1 MAATLGRTVT
11 GARGLLDR
19 VFPRGA
25 IVLAVLSLAY
35 FATGIIR
42 NRVFA
47 NTYGAGA
54 ELDAYNAAFRIPEI
68 ALDVL
73 VAAGLTAPF
82 VPIYSRLRH
91 DTGDEPANDFGRTVL
106 TGAVGLMTVAS
117 V

>member
-1 MAATLGRTVT
+1 MTATVAT
-11 GARGLLDR
+11 ARGLLDR

-25 IVLAVLSLAY
+25 ILLSVLSLGY
-35 FATGIIR
+35 FATGIVR

-91 DTGDEPANDFGRTVL
+91 DDRRRAGERLRADRADRRGR
-106 TGAVGLMTVAS
+106 A
-117 V
+117 

>member
-1 MAATLGRTVT
+1 MTAVVAT
-11 GARGLLDR
+11 ARSLLDR

-25 IVLAVLSLAY
+25 IVLTVLSLAF
-35 FATGIIR
+35 FAMGIVR

-47 NTYGAGA
+47 NVYGAGA

-73 VAAGLTAPF
+73 VAAGLAAPF

-91 DTGDEPANDFGRTVL
+91 DDGDDRSANEFGQTDPDRR
-106 TGAVGLMTVAS
+106 GRADDDRQRR
-117 V
+117 

>member
-1 MAATLGRTVT
+1 MTSVVAT
-11 GARGLLDR
+11 ARGLLDR

-25 IVLAVLSLAY
+25 ILLSVLSLGY
-35 FATGIIR
+35 FVSGIIR

-91 DTGDEPANDFGRTVL
+91 DDGGDAVRQRLRADRADRRGR
-106 TGAVGLMTVAS
+106 A
-117 V
+117 